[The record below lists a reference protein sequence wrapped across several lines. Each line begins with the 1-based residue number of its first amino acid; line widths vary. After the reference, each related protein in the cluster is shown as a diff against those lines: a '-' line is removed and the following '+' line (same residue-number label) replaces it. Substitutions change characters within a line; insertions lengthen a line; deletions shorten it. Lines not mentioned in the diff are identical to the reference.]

1 MDKKLKSMF
10 EFQRFQNNPRLA
22 KIIAETEQ
30 RYAGEVSDED
40 LDFVAAAGVNP
51 FENEEDEDK

>member
-22 KIIAETEQ
+22 KIIEETEQ
-30 RYAGEVSDED
+30 RYAGEISDED
-40 LDFVAAAGVNP
+40 LDLVAAAGVNP

>member
-22 KIIAETEQ
+22 KMIQETEQ
-30 RYAGEVSDED
+30 RYAGELSDED
-40 LDFVAAAGVNP
+40 LDFVAAAGE
-51 FENEEDEDK
+51 FTSDEEENK

>member
-22 KIIAETEQ
+22 KMIQETEQ
-30 RYAGEVSDED
+30 RYAGELSDED
-40 LDFVAAAGVNP
+40 LDFVAAAGE
-51 FENEEDEDK
+51 FTSDDEENK

>member
-22 KIIAETEQ
+22 KLIQQTEQ
-30 RYAGEVSDED
+30 RYAGELSDED
-40 LDFVAAAGVNP
+40 MDFVSAAGE
-51 FENEEDEDK
+51 FTAEDEEKK

>member
-51 FENEEDEDK
+51 FENEKDEDK

>member
-30 RYAGEVSDED
+30 RYAGEISDED
-40 LDFVAAAGVNP
+40 LDLVAAAGVNP
-51 FENEEDEDK
+51 FENAEDEDK